1 MSLALTSLVGSS
13 FRVSS
18 SFAVRFVHATTLLQ
32 GKHVKFGNP
41 KPKLVKE
48 SEVEEEGRDGVTI
61 HACRRQIEGGPWKMN
76 LVAKQ
81 VRRLPVNE
89 AIRQMQFSPKRAA
102 KTVLEVLLD
111 AKQRASKDYAGPDKS
126 LLYVDESYAGKGTY
140 LKKIRYHG
148 RGMRG
153 TMHKH
158 YSHYF
163 LKVRPG
169 KPPPPITKRTYEN
182 HKSRK
187 TKDLWLKKTPLSIPN
202 SL

>member
-81 VRRLPVNE
+81 VRMKIGL
-89 AIRQMQFSPKRAA
+89 
-102 KTVLEVLLD
+102 TVGELGH
-111 AKQRASKDYAGPDKS
+111 ASVTVHA
-126 LLYVDESYAGKGTY
+126 T
-140 LKKIRYHG
+140 H
-148 RGMRG
+148 
-153 TMHKH
+153 
-158 YSHYF
+158 
-163 LKVRPG
+163 
-169 KPPPPITKRTYEN
+169 
-182 HKSRK
+182 
-187 TKDLWLKKTPLSIPN
+187 
-202 SL
+202 